1 MTMRTWE
8 MFEAEQNATDYG
20 KAFIAAGFAL
30 NMTGGGCTAWEK
42 ELANGLRLSITD
54 SEGVDCKLSDANA
67 NDPDKPD
74 EWMIGLY
81 TSEYCSGFYMN
92 AATAG
97 DALASCLALVFRF
110 IVKRDLAEHLR
121 AIDRVNAY
129 REMKGDNA
137 TCATH
142 DHCDA
147 NMLMLEA
154 WQMFCA
160 TPMRPH
166 IDADLAVWNQAWQ
179 IARSRPFGES

>member
-1 MTMRTWE
+1 MRTWE
-8 MFEAEQNATDYG
+8 MFEAEQNATGYG

-81 TSEYCSGFYMN
+81 TSEDCSGFYMN

-97 DALASCLALVFRF
+97 DAIASCLALVFRF
-110 IVKRDLAEHLR
+110 IVKRDLADKLEE
-121 AIDRVNAY
+121 IDKRNAVY
-129 REMKGDNA
+129 VA
-137 TCATH
+137 TGMSALCATH
-142 DHCDA
+142 DHCDT

-154 WQMFCA
+154 WEKFCLK
-160 TPMRPH
+160 PMRPH
-166 IDADLAVWNQAWQ
+166 VQADSNLWNQAWN
-179 IARSRPFGES
+179 IARSRPFGEA